1 MTTKA
6 SILVIEDERDIRDLI
21 SYNLTREGY
30 SVREADTAEKGLEYL
45 KAHKADIVL
54 LDMMLPGIDGI
65 EALRRIRADKSTAVL
80 PVIMVT
86 ARSEDA
92 DVVACLEL
100 GADDYVSKPF
110 SPRVLVARVRARLR
124 ETGREREGDET
135 LPESIT
141 SGNVELDGARHEVR
155 VDGKDVFLSATEFAL
170 LAFLMKN
177 PSHVFSRQR
186 LIDALHGPGYP
197 VTDRSID
204 VQVLGLRKKLLSAG
218 DSVET
223 VRGVGYRWKE
233 GRNA

>member
-1 MTTKA
+1 MGGKA
-6 SILVIEDERDIRDLI
+6 TILIIEDERDIREI
-21 SYNLTREGY
+21 VSYNLTREGY
-30 SVREADTAEKGLEYL
+30 SVKEADTAEKGLEIIKKDRIDL
-45 KAHKADIVL
+45 TL
-54 LDMMLPGIDGI
+54 LDMMLPGLDGM
-65 EALRRIRADKSTAVL
+65 EALRRIRADKQSATL

-124 ETGREREGDET
+124 ETGKETERDGSREERVSSGGVDLDE
-135 LPESIT
+135 
-141 SGNVELDGARHEVR
+141 ARHEVR
-155 VDGKDVFLSATEFAL
+155 LNGQDLSLSATEFAL
-170 LAFLMKN
+170 LSFLMRN

-204 VQVLGLRKKLLSAG
+204 VQVLGLRKKLGEAG
-218 DSVET
+218 NCVET

-233 GRNA
+233 GE